1 MKNDQVL
8 STGCPTGTI
17 CVGTAEC
24 TMAGGTCVQGCQYGC
39 CCRYSSP
46 TPTPTPTLTPTPTP
60 TPIPTSTPSQ
70 CDGVRLGGVCVPW
83 WIIGIVAFVVV
94 LMVIVLVRR

>member
-8 STGCPTGTI
+8 SSGCPPGTI
-17 CVGTAEC
+17 CVGTVEC

-39 CCRYSSP
+39 CCQYSSP
-46 TPTPTPTLTPTPTP
+46 TPTPTPTPPPPPSPTPA
-60 TPIPTSTPSQ
+60 PSQ
-70 CDGVRLGGVCVPW
+70 CGGLNLGGVCVPW
-83 WIIGIVAFVVV
+83 WVIGIVAFVAV